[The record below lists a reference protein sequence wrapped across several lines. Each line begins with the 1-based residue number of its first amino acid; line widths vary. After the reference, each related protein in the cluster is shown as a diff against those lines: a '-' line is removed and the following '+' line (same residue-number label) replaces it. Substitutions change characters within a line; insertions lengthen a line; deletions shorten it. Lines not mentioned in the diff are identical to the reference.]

1 LEANVAAGAKPT
13 ITNAE
18 RAASRVRVILNA
30 AAQRVPGLKAP
41 HAKTSKRI
49 SGHRTVPRKFI
60 HTTIAAVD
68 SLEELRNTST
78 FDSDEAQAALQ
89 FESAF
94 RPIVDQ
100 LAALLASL
108 TYTIDMRVAAVAAK
122 ALRTYAV
129 AKGLARD
136 GQNRELQ
143 VRLRHLKRDLG
154 RRGPRKKK

>member
-1 LEANVAAGAKPT
+1 M
-13 ITNAE
+13 
-18 RAASRVRVILNA
+18 ILNA
-30 AAQRVPGLKAP
+30 AAQRVPGLKVP

-60 HTTIAAVD
+60 RTTIAATGAV
-68 SLEELRNTST
+68 EELRTTGT
-78 FDSDEAQAALQ
+78 FDPDEAQAALQ

-108 TYTIDMRVAAVAAK
+108 TYTIDMRVAAVAGK

-154 RRGPRKKK
+154 RKGPRKKK